1 MSRPTIAWLAAD
13 PLAEKMLDL
22 AHRILDAVKPD
33 VNYLTGDLG
42 WNPWQREGNSVP
54 ERTLELITQS
64 DCAMVIT
71 SAQIPVSEPSQP
83 GHESESAPSAY
94 IDPWTSITREL
105 HLFAELRPLKLV
117 PGNPNNRIE
126 SLDIALFRDLLEG
139 SGSGIGFHPIT
150 PELSEILIE
159 HPAGN
164 HLSIFPAKEIALNAR
179 IITSQGVE
187 KVLYKA
193 FKFAQRNRRQA
204 VTVIDQLD
212 LFPETGHLIMETAR
226 NVALEFP
233 GIPYREM
240 SLNAAI
246 RQLFHQPEDFE
257 VVVAE
262 NLFGD
267 LLSRYLIELIG
278 GTGFLCRIAMGNEQ
292 VIVGPVLEGTG
303 ELASSSKINPFGTV
317 IAVRMVLENLGDPA
331 TASML
336 EKAVEHV
343 ISEGKIL
350 PPDMGGNSEATD
362 VVNAVID
369 TARRYLDL
377 T

>member
-1 MSRPTIAWLAAD
+1 MSRPTVAWLAAD
-13 PLAEKMLDL
+13 PVAKQMLDL

-33 VNYLTGDLG
+33 INYLTGDLG
-42 WNPWQREGNSVP
+42 WNPWKREGNSVP

-64 DCAMVIT
+64 DCAMVIA
-71 SAQIPVSEPSQP
+71 SAQTPVSEPSQSDHDP
-83 GHESESAPSAY
+83 ESETSPY
-94 IDPWTSITREL
+94 NDPWTSIAREL
-105 HLFAELRPLKLV
+105 HLFAELRPLKSV
-117 PGNPNNRIE
+117 PGNPKNRIE
-126 SLDIALFRDLLEG
+126 SLDMAVFRDLLEG

-150 PELSEILIE
+150 PEISRILIE

-164 HLSIFPAKEIALNAR
+164 HLSIFPTKEIALNTR
-179 IITSQGVE
+179 VITSQGVE

-212 LFPETGHLIMETAR
+212 LFPETGNLIMETAR

-240 SLNAAI
+240 SLTAAI
-246 RQLFHQPEDFE
+246 RQIFHQPEDFE

-262 NLFGD
+262 YLFGD
-267 LLSRYLIELIG
+267 LLSRYAIELIG
-278 GTGFLCRIAMGNEQ
+278 GTGFLCRVAMGNEK

-303 ELASSSKINPFGTV
+303 EQVSSSKINPFGTV

-331 TASML
+331 TASVL

-350 PPDMGGNSEATD
+350 PPDMGGDSETNA
-362 VVNAVID
+362 VVNTVID

-377 T
+377 I